1 MSDAKGK
8 GKDKDKDKE
17 EADGQAPKPSKLPV
31 LLSLVNILATGG
43 VAALVFTTAG
53 PGSADEEVVDQ
64 SVPPIPV
71 EMQPF
76 VVNLNE
82 PQSSRYLKVKIEL
95 EVHGEERKAAFE
107 AKQRAIRSELLRY
120 LSNLT
125 VADTMGEDKKEAI
138 NAALIARVEDHLGKE
153 TIAGLYLTE
162 FVVQ

>member
-1 MSDAKGK
+1 MSDAK
-8 GKDKDKDKE
+8 GKDKDKDKDDDE
-17 EADGQAPKPSKLPV
+17 LAPKPSKLPV
-31 LLSLVNILATGG
+31 LLGLVNVLLTAG
-43 VAALVFTTAG
+43 VGALVFTSAG
-53 PGSADEEVVDQ
+53 SGAAEEEPVDL

-82 PQSSRYLKVKIEL
+82 AQSSRYLKVKIEV

-107 AKQRAIRSELLRY
+107 SKQRAIRSELLRY
-120 LSNLT
+120 LSNLK
-125 VADTMGEDKKEAI
+125 VEDTMGEDKKKSI
-138 NAALIARVEDHLGKE
+138 NDALVARVEDHLGKD

>member
-8 GKDKDKDKE
+8 DKDKAKDE
-17 EADGQAPKPSKLPV
+17 DDGMAPKPSKLPV
-31 LLSLVNILATGG
+31 LLAFVNILATGG
-43 VAALVFTTAG
+43 VGALVFTSAG
-53 PGSADEEVVDQ
+53 SGSADEEVIDP

-82 PQSSRYLKVKIEL
+82 PQSSRYLKVKIEV

-125 VADTMGEDKKEAI
+125 VDDTMGEDKKEAI

>member
-8 GKDKDKDKE
+8 DKDKE
-17 EADGQAPKPSKLPV
+17 DDEADVPKPSKLPV
-31 LLSLVNILATGG
+31 LLSLVNILVTGG
-43 VAALVFTTAG
+43 VGALVFTTAG
-53 PGSADEEVVDQ
+53 AGAAEEDIVDE

-82 PQSSRYLKVKIEL
+82 PESSRYLKVKIEI

-107 AKQRAIRSELLRY
+107 NKQRAIRSELLRY
-120 LSNLT
+120 LSNLK
-125 VADTMGEDKKEAI
+125 VDDTMGEDKKKVINEA
-138 NAALIARVEDHLGKE
+138 LLSRVEEHLGKD